1 MSEHEKLT
9 MHQYMRQRITDLE
22 SENRTLKEAYER
34 DCTPAY
40 EEVCLRNE
48 KYHLLLSQKQQLLEK
63 ACEEHGH
70 DWRGDGERCARCGI
84 SDHLAQYTPDDS
96 DPQVETGASQ

>member
-1 MSEHEKLT
+1 MSDEQSKLT

-40 EEVCLRNE
+40 EDVCMRNQS
-48 KYHLLLSQKQQLLEK
+48 LNALLEK
-63 ACEEHGH
+63 KQRLLELACEEHGH
-70 DWRGDGERCARCGI
+70 DWRGDSDRCARCGI
-84 SDHLAQYTPDDS
+84 SDHLAQYTPCDDGQI
-96 DPQVETGASQ
+96 PQAGG